1 MTVQHIG
8 KLMRA
13 MVDAAGMAR
22 IVKLIEILDVLAS
35 CHSYSLLASA
45 DYHFSN
51 EINPVNRQR
60 IETVH
65 QYVRKNL
72 SSDIKQAELA
82 MMVGLKPPAFSR
94 FFRAATGQTFVGFI
108 NLLRVNEACRLLCD
122 SRLSVTTIAMECGY
136 RNISNFNRQFLA
148 VKGLN
153 PTRYRDLV
161 RRRDEH
167 ALDWPR
173 LKMA

>member
-1 MTVQHIG
+1 
-8 KLMRA
+8 MRA